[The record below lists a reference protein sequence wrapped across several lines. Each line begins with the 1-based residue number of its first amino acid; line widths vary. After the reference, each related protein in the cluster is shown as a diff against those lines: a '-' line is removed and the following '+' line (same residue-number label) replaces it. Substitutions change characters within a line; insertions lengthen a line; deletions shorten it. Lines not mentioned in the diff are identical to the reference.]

1 MKKTLALIASVG
13 ALFAFSSCSTFT
25 LVNSEVYNN
34 ANMADFHTFRIIT
47 PHEEA
52 LPPSMEAVT
61 YYNIAAAIREQMV
74 ERGYVEDPTSPIVIN
89 IGLTVKKELM
99 TEPVAAVL
107 PPAPVPGP
115 GPVMGPPPVP
125 GPGHFF
131 PYNGPAPV
139 PPAAPYF
146 MMPRQLYWNNIYS
159 PAGQVVTG
167 IYREGVLT
175 MDIVDMNTHMALFSS
190 SVATIMEPGDAQ
202 FRNLSEIAQAVQILF
217 KKFPVPML
225 PQYQNSK

>member
-1 MKKTLALIASVG
+1 MKKIYALAAAVC
-13 ALFAFSSCSTFT
+13 ALTAFTSCSTFS
-25 LVNSEVYNN
+25 LVNSEVYND
-34 ANMADFHTFRIIT
+34 ANMAAFHTFRIIT
-47 PHEEA
+47 PQEES
-52 LPPSMEAVT
+52 LPPSMQAVT

-74 ERGYVEDPTSPIVIN
+74 ERGYVEDPSSPIVIN

-99 TEPVAAVL
+99 TEPVSAVL
-107 PPAPVPGP
+107 PPAPIGP
-115 GPVMGPPPVP
+115 APIPP

-131 PYNGPAPV
+131 PYNGPAPI

-146 MMPRQLYWNNIYS
+146 MMPRQLYWNNVYS
-159 PAGQVVTG
+159 PAGQVITG

-175 MDIVDMNTHMALFSS
+175 MDIVDIANHTALFSS

-217 KKFPVPML
+217 KKYPVPLL
-225 PQYQNSK
+225 PQYRNQK

>member
-1 MKKTLALIASVG
+1 MKKTLALIASLG
-13 ALFAFSSCSTFT
+13 ALLAGLIGCSTFS
-25 LVNSEVYNN
+25 LVNSEVYND
-34 ANMADFHTFRIIT
+34 ANLADFHTFRIIT

-74 ERGYVEDPTSPIVIN
+74 ERGYVEDPSSPIVVN
-89 IGLTVKKELM
+89 IGLTIKKELM
-99 TEPVAAVL
+99 TEPVSAVL

-115 GPVMGPPPVP
+115 GPMPPYP

-131 PYNGPAPV
+131 PYPGPGPV
-139 PPAAPYF
+139 PPVAPYF
-146 MMPRQLYWNNIYS
+146 MMPRQLYWNNVYS
-159 PAGQVVTG
+159 PAGQVITG

-175 MDIVDMNTHMALFSS
+175 MDIVDIANHTALFSS

-202 FRNLSEIAQAVQILF
+202 FRNLSEIAQAVSILF
-217 KKFPVPML
+217 KKYPVPLL
-225 PQYQNSK
+225 PQYQSRK